1 MRALIPI
8 ALSLALPAAAQDVP
22 EGLDLTYGC
31 AGGTALQVA
40 YINPPG
46 GESYAVVA
54 YDGRLIPM
62 KSGPTGSGVRY
73 VSLAGPE
80 ALVWHTKGD
89 DGFLARDDDMSML
102 VEGCVARPVPQ

>member
-1 MRALIPI
+1 MRALI
-8 ALSLALPAAAQDVP
+8 AAFLALPAVAQDAP
-22 EGLDLTYGC
+22 EGVSVTYDC
-31 AGGTALQVA
+31 AGGAVLQAA

-73 VSLAGPE
+73 VSLDGRRRWSGTPRATTASWPGTPTCRCWRRAASAGR
-80 ALVWHTKGD
+80 AD
-89 DGFLARDDDMSML
+89 R
-102 VEGCVARPVPQ
+102 